1 MITIVGGLPEPVG
14 GVTTFIMRLAFAL
27 GVCSRTEVEILD
39 LYPKKKKVAAP
50 PRVRHLVGP
59 SFRPLKYLWLARNV
73 RGKETVHF
81 NFSTPRSLPL
91 LLLMP
96 KGNSRWILTLHH
108 GNLAAYDS
116 ALTRLLWPLL
126 IRRLDQIVG
135 LSQLQC
141 RYYIGHDVPADKLLL
156 GGSYVKPS
164 SPTDDPTDDIFATIE
179 QLRSLYRTIV
189 FASGYPTN
197 AYRHRE
203 LIDTF
208 ARVAKDRSVCLI
220 LCLYGPDRE
229 GILDTIRTEAR
240 AASPHIYL
248 TGQLDEGS
256 FNYLLKNS
264 DIYVRANSVDS
275 CGIAMV
281 DAISYGVRVI
291 ASDVCKRPKAATL
304 FRTGNY
310 SDLEAKLIRSLEG
323 RPSQATPVADVDDAL
338 GFYDELYR
346 ERPRLSA

>member
-1 MITIVGGLPEPVG
+1 MITIVGGLPEPIG

-39 LYPKKKKVAAP
+39 LYPKTKKVAAP
-50 PRVRHLVGP
+50 PRVRHLICP
-59 SFRPLKYLWLARNV
+59 RSRLLKYVWLTKHV
-73 RGKETVHF
+73 YGKETVHF
-81 NFSTPRSLPL
+81 NFSTPRALPL

-96 KGNSRWILTLHH
+96 KRRSRWILTLHH
-108 GNLAAYDS
+108 GNLAACDS
-116 ALTRLLWPLL
+116 LLTRLLWLL
-126 IRRLDQIVG
+126 LVRRLDQIVG

-141 RYYIGHDVPADKLLL
+141 RYYIGHNVPADILLL

-164 SPTDDPTDDIFATIE
+164 GPTDDPTDEIIATVE
-179 QLRSLYRTIV
+179 YLRSSYQQIV

-197 AYRHRE
+197 AYSHRE

-208 ARVAKDRSVCLI
+208 GRVARDRNVCLL
-220 LCLYGPDRE
+220 LCLYGPDGD
-229 GILDTIRTEAR
+229 GILNTICAEAR
-240 AASPHIYL
+240 AASSHIHL
-248 TGQLDEGS
+248 IGQLDEGS
-256 FNYLLKNS
+256 FNYVLKNS
-264 DIYVRANSVDS
+264 DVYVRANSVDS

-304 FRTGNY
+304 FETGNY
-310 SDLEAKLIRSLEG
+310 KDLETKLVHSLGNRSRRTAG
-323 RPSQATPVADVDDAL
+323 VADVDDAL

-346 ERPRLSA
+346 GRPKLSA